1 MGVLISYRYNRKKKM
16 SIEEPRFV
24 IMYQFNLQKVKWL
37 YDCVRMVAIRD
48 EAKQVDR

>member
-1 MGVLISYRYNRKKKM
+1 M